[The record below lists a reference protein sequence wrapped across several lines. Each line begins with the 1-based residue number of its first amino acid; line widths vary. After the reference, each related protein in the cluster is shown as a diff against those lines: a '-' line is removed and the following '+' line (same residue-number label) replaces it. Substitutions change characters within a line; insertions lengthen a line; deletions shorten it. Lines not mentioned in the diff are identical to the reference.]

1 MKFQVVTGRVAAPKV
16 PCLVWVVEGGS
27 GLDGASGG
35 ASLKQAAGRLVKEG
49 RFKGKLR
56 ETFLLPLDSKWFLLV
71 GLGKKKD
78 LTLDH
83 LRHAAAT
90 GVLCAVGAGMEALSV
105 ALPAAFSD
113 KPEVAAQAITEGM
126 VLGGYRFQEC
136 KAKSLSSDDRRTIK
150 TITWVAD
157 KASQKKAVEAG
168 IKTGQTIAEAV
179 CWARD
184 LGNRPANSLTPTK
197 LAEEAKATG
206 KRFGFQ
212 VQALDPQQMKS
223 KGMNAVLAVAQGS
236 REPARFLIAEYS
248 GTKPSAKPLVLI
260 GKGITFDSGGIS
272 IKPSSK
278 MEEMKFD
285 MCGAAA
291 VLGAVRAIAAL
302 KLPLRVVGLVPAT
315 ENLPGGSAQR
325 PGDVIRAH
333 SGKTIEV
340 INTDAEGRLVL
351 ADALSF
357 ADQYKPAAII
367 DLATLTGACVV
378 ALGVHAAGLMGNHA
392 SLAKELK
399 TAGERSGERTWELPL
414 WPEYSEAIRS
424 TVADIKNTGD
434 GKAGTIT
441 GGAFLKEFVKEG
453 TPWVHLD
460 IAGVAWAD
468 GTKGYLTKGGTG
480 TGVRLLVEFARNWKP
495 TTSSS

>member
-1 MKFQVVTGRVAAPKV
+1 
-16 PCLVWVVEGGS
+16 
-27 GLDGASGG
+27 
-35 ASLKQAAGRLVKEG
+35 
-49 RFKGKLR
+49 
-56 ETFLLPLDSKWFLLV
+56 
-71 GLGKKKD
+71 
-78 LTLDH
+78 
-83 LRHAAAT
+83 
-90 GVLCAVGAGMEALSV
+90 
-105 ALPAAFSD
+105 
-113 KPEVAAQAITEGM
+113 
-126 VLGGYRFQEC
+126 
-136 KAKSLSSDDRRTIK
+136 
-150 TITWVAD
+150 
-157 KASQKKAVEAG
+157 
-168 IKTGQTIAEAV
+168 
-179 CWARD
+179 
-184 LGNRPANSLTPTK
+184 
-197 LAEEAKATG
+197 
-206 KRFGFQ
+206 
-212 VQALDPQQMKS
+212 
-223 KGMNAVLAVAQGS
+223 
-236 REPARFLIAEYS
+236 
-248 GTKPSAKPLVLI
+248 
-260 GKGITFDSGGIS
+260 
-272 IKPSSK
+272 

-378 ALGVHAAGLMGNHA
+378 ALGAHATGLMGNHA
-392 SLAKELK
+392 SLAKELRA
-399 TAGERSGERTWELPL
+399 AGERSGERTWELPL

-468 GTKGYLTKGGTG
+468 GAKGYLAKGGTG
-480 TGVRLLVEFARNWKP
+480 TGVRLLVEFARNRKP
-495 TTSSS
+495 

>member
-1 MKFQVVTGRVAAPKV
+1 M
-16 PCLVWVVEGGS
+16 EGSS

-35 ASLKQAAGRLVKEG
+35 AGLKQAVDRLVKEG
-49 RFKGKLR
+49 RFKGKLH
-56 ETFLLPLDSKWFLLV
+56 ETFLLPLDAKWFLLV

-90 GVLCAVGAGMEALSV
+90 GVTRAVGAGMEALGVSLPV
-105 ALPAAFSD
+105 AFGD
-113 KPEVAAQAITEGM
+113 KPEIAAQAITEGM

-136 KAKSLSSDDRRTIK
+136 KAKSLSSDDRRVIK
-150 TITWVAD
+150 NISWVAE
-157 KASQKKAVEAG
+157 KASQKKAVEVG
-168 IKTGQTIAEAV
+168 IQTGQTIAEAV

-197 LAEEAKATG
+197 LAEEAKAAG

-236 REPARFLIAEYS
+236 KEPARFLIAEYS
-248 GTKPSAKPLVLI
+248 GTKSSVAKPLVLV

-378 ALGVHAAGLMGNHA
+378 ALGAHATGLMGNHA
-392 SLAKELK
+392 SLAKELRA
-399 TAGERSGERTWELPL
+399 AGERSGERTWELPL

-468 GTKGYLTKGGTG
+468 GAKGYLAKGGTG
-480 TGVRLLVEFARNWKP
+480 TGVRLLVEFARNRKP
-495 TTSSS
+495 